1 MTCIIVDDEPL
12 AREWIEL
19 LVGRCQGLTLIG
31 SFHSALSALQFLKN
45 ECPDVI
51 FLDIRMPGMDGLALA
66 RQQQSKS
73 MVIFTTAHGEHAI
86 DSYECEALDYLMK
99 PVRQDRFEKTVKRAM
114 SLFSLK
120 GQPIMNVSD
129 QARSHFFIRSDRKVI
144 RIEMDEVLYVE
155 GLKDYVI
162 LHTTTQK
169 ILTAMNI
176 KTICDQLP
184 SDTFFRV
191 SKSFIINVNK
201 IGAIEN
207 NSVMIGGNEIPI
219 GNAYRG
225 LFFEKHVYSRML
237 GRRSQ
242 A

>member
-1 MTCIIVDDEPL
+1 M
-12 AREWIEL
+12 
-19 LVGRCQGLTLIG
+19 
-31 SFHSALSALQFLKN
+31 
-45 ECPDVI
+45 I
-51 FLDIRMPGMDGLALA
+51 FLDIRMPGMDGVTMA

-73 MVIFTTAHGEHAI
+73 MVIFTTAHREHAI

-99 PVRQDRFEKTVKRAM
+99 PIKQDRFEKTIKRAM

-120 GQPIMNVSD
+120 RQSIMNVSH
-129 QARSHFFIRSDRKVI
+129 QACNYFFIRSERKVI
-144 RIEMDEVLYVE
+144 RLEMDEVLYVE
-155 GLKDYVI
+155 GLRDYVI

-176 KTICDQLP
+176 KTIGDQLP
-184 SDTFFRV
+184 GDTFFRI

-207 NSVMIGGNEIPI
+207 NSVLIGGNEIPI

-225 LFFEKHVYSRML
+225 LFFEKHVYSKML
-237 GRRSQ
+237 GKSSQ